1 MLTHAIDCLG
11 QQCQSQAS
19 PSSRVSTSWYSCPVY
34 GSLILVAGNSMIPTA
49 GHRQSIR
56 LRIECLLWR
65 QYSSQSADI
74 WRIPRRL
81 SGRLKWRKVTF
92 FRRLATR
99 FSRAGH
105 PSGRKRLSSK
115 SFGTDNPFFA
125 HMIDSYYQWPSAQSK
140 WVCHDTESLKS
151 DCPQAILRRNL
162 EPIFGN
168 SVSKPKTN
176 TFQFYI
182 IHLNILFV
190 NMSLKSTP
198 HGKEEMSYLSLSVKN
213 FEYNDNN
220 RDKIDNWQEDDDS
233 PEFFWWNKTQKN
245 SRKKTHWSEKSQ

>member
-168 SVSKPKTN
+168 SVSKPTSHHP
-176 TFQFYI
+176 I
-182 IHLNILFV
+182 
-190 NMSLKSTP
+190 
-198 HGKEEMSYLSLSVKN
+198 
-213 FEYNDNN
+213 ND
-220 RDKIDNWQEDDDS
+220 RS
-233 PEFFWWNKTQKN
+233 F
-245 SRKKTHWSEKSQ
+245 